1 MAHTYEELKA
11 KTVAELRE
19 IAKDTVQGA
28 SQMNKEKLLP
38 ALCQALGME
47 GHAHHDVHGIDK
59 SAVKAQMRELKAERS
74 KALDAHAD
82 KPALV
87 VVHHNPQWTAPGKR
101 SGIVDTE
108 LLFAQL
114 VPRKHVKAVFFGH
127 THQWRRDKHEG
138 IHLTISAGL
147 AELRK
152 GEMASALFG
161 RSAEAL
167 SAAKRNGRNRV
178 VAAR

>member
-74 KALDAHAD
+74 KALDAHD
-82 KPALV
+82 HERLKSIRRHMHKLN
-87 VVHHNPQWTAPGKR
+87 HQIR
-101 SGIVDTE
+101 SHMD
-108 LLFAQL
+108 
-114 VPRKHVKAVFFGH
+114 
-127 THQWRRDKHEG
+127 
-138 IHLTISAGL
+138 
-147 AELRK
+147 
-152 GEMASALFG
+152 
-161 RSAEAL
+161 
-167 SAAKRNGRNRV
+167 
-178 VAAR
+178 